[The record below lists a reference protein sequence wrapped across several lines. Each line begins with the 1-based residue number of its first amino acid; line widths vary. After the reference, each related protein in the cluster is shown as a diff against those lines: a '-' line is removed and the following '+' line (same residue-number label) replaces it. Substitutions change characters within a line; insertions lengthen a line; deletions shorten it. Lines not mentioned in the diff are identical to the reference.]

1 MVARAGADGPDTG
14 LQQDVREYRLE
25 HGSSKFDRDDKQDD
39 LNSRT
44 SHHGY
49 QEAASA
55 TFKSN
60 MQLALATGDV
70 RRAHNSEPMEFDED
84 IEQREQEDEEE
95 LAERLGDPVHGFRVV
110 DQTEVSK
117 EIRKEN
123 EFSAYNTPDLN
134 EAAGMYEGGLHRI
147 SWAQQKRAPNPLRN
161 REDGLV
167 PNDFARMAWQEN
179 DRIRLDMD
187 KMYAGS
193 GLDKYNQSSR
203 KELPVNY

>member
-14 LQQDVREYRLE
+14 LQQDERQYRLE

-49 QEAASA
+49 QEAAET

-95 LAERLGDPVHGFRVV
+95 LAQRLGEGEGQKRQQKAAFHRAPTTRYTLH
-110 DQTEVSK
+110 
-117 EIRKEN
+117 
-123 EFSAYNTPDLN
+123 NTPTRGD
-134 EAAGMYEGGLHRI
+134 AVRSHQYHAH
-147 SWAQQKRAPNPLRN
+147 WAN
-161 REDGLV
+161 
-167 PNDFARMAWQEN
+167 
-179 DRIRLDMD
+179 
-187 KMYAGS
+187 
-193 GLDKYNQSSR
+193 
-203 KELPVNY
+203 